1 MTRKPKSPIA
11 RWRALSDVQQMLV
24 LDSIGFEAKHS
35 RRMGLVFYEEA
46 ERAAI
51 AVLKHAARK
60 RKVK

>member
-1 MTRKPKSPIA
+1 
-11 RWRALSDVQQMLV
+11 MLV